1 MAKVITAA
9 EVLQLIDACRAE
21 GSLVEYEEGP
31 EKFTQLPSSV
41 GHGYCR
47 SIQLRPGINLSID
60 DLKKPQTH
68 CCQIEQHP
76 QPMPLTLSYYLSG
89 GCQVD
94 NDGLSAPEEEAAGKS
109 YFYCLPNTAET
120 ENYPAGQ
127 YLCRIRIQILP
138 ELIPAF
144 SDRLSD
150 LPTDLK
156 TAIEQP
162 DKALLYLSSRI
173 TPAQQVL
180 LQQIL
185 RSPYQ
190 GITRFFYLE
199 AKVLELLAFQFD
211 LMVPPTSTNQIPPKE
226 VDRIYQAQAILDQNM
241 SQPPSTAEL
250 ARQVNLNER
259 KLREGFRQ
267 VCDTTVF
274 GYLTQ
279 QRMQTACKLL
289 TQQRSIAAVA
299 TAIGYDSATAFS
311 NAFRRQF
318 GMSPKGYQLKQ
329 RRWL

>member
-9 EVLQLIDACRAE
+9 KVRQIMEACRAE
-21 GSLVEYEEGP
+21 GSLLEYQEGP
-31 EKFTQLPSSV
+31 EEFTQLPSSV
-41 GHGYCR
+41 GHGYWR
-47 SIQLRPGINLSID
+47 SIQLRPGISLSID
-60 DLKKPQTH
+60 DLQKSHTH

-109 YFYCLPNTAET
+109 YLYCLPNTAEI

-127 YLCRIRIQILP
+127 YLCKICIQILP

-144 SDRLSD
+144 SDRLTD

-156 TAIEQP
+156 NAIEHP
-162 DKALLYLSSRI
+162 DKALLYLSTSI

-190 GITRFFYLE
+190 GITRYFYLE
-199 AKVLELLAFQFD
+199 AKVLELLALQFD
-211 LMVPPTSTNQIPPKE
+211 LMAPPISTTQIPPKE

-241 SQPPSTAEL
+241 SHPPSTAEL
-250 ARQVNLNER
+250 ARQVHLNER

-267 VCDTTVF
+267 VCNTTVF
-274 GYLTQ
+274 GYLTHL
-279 QRMQTACKLL
+279 RMQKACKLL

-299 TAIGYDSATAFS
+299 TAIGYDSSTAFS

-318 GMSPKGYQLKQ
+318 GISPKGYQLKQ
-329 RRWL
+329 RQLL